1 MKGEILKLLKETDGY
16 ISGQEL
22 CEKFGVSRTA
32 IWKVI
37 NQLKEEGYE
46 IEAVRNKGYILK
58 GSADVLSKEELES
71 TIHTK
76 WAGENVVFFEETV
89 STNNEIRS
97 LAEQGAPHGTLAV
110 AERQLG
116 GKGRRGRV
124 WTSPAGVG
132 IWMSMLLR
140 PQIDPMAASMLT
152 LVMALSTR
160 RGIEKATGLKSEIKW
175 PNDLVLNKK
184 KICGILTEMSTELME
199 IQYVIPGTGINVNQM
214 EFPDDIKATA
224 TSLRIESGK
233 IQKRSEIIAAIME
246 AFEGYY
252 DTFMKTRDMSGLIE
266 EYNANLVNLG
276 NEVCV
281 LDPAGEYRGISEGI
295 NKEGALLVR
304 LSDGTLKEIIS
315 GEVSVRGVYG
325 YV

>member
-110 AERQLG
+110 AEKQLG

-140 PQIDPMAASMLT
+140 PQIDPLAASMLT
-152 LVMALSTR
+152 LVMALAAKK
-160 RGIEKATGLKSEIKW
+160 GIEISTGLKSEIKW

-199 IQYVIPGTGINVNQM
+199 IQYVIPGIGINVNQKD
-214 EFPDDIKATA
+214 FPDDIKATA
-224 TSLRIESGK
+224 TSLYIESGK

-252 DTFMKTRDMSGLIE
+252 DTFIKTQDMSGLIE

-281 LDPAGEYRGISEGI
+281 LDPAGEI

-304 LSDGTLKEIIS
+304 LADGTLKEIIS

>member
-32 IWKVI
+32 VWKVI

-71 TIHTK
+71 TIYTK
-76 WAGENVVFFEETV
+76 WAGTQVAFFEETD
-89 STNNEIRS
+89 STNNEIRR

-252 DTFMKTRDMSGLIE
+252 DTFIETQDMSGLIE

-281 LDPAGEYRGISEGI
+281 LDPAGEYRGVSEGI

>member
-97 LAEQGAPHGTLAV
+97 LAEQGAPHRTLAD
-110 AERQLG
+110 AEQQLG

-140 PQIDPMAASMLT
+140 PQIDPLAASMLT
-152 LVMALSTR
+152 LVMALAAKKGNEIS
-160 RGIEKATGLKSEIKW
+160 TGLKSEIKW

-199 IQYVIPGTGINVNQM
+199 IQYVIPGIGINVNQKD
-214 EFPDDIKATA
+214 FPDDIKATA
-224 TSLRIESGK
+224 TSLYIESGK

-252 DTFMKTRDMSGLIE
+252 DTFIKTQDMSGLIE

-281 LDPAGEYRGISEGI
+281 LDPAGEFRGVSEGI

-304 LSDGTLKEIIS
+304 LADGTLKEIIS

>member
-110 AERQLG
+110 AEKQLG

-140 PQIDPMAASMLT
+140 PQIDPLAASMLT
-152 LVMALSTR
+152 LVMALAAKK
-160 RGIEKATGLKSEIKW
+160 GIEISTGLKSEIKW

-199 IQYVIPGTGINVNQM
+199 IQYVIPGIGINVNQKD
-214 EFPDDIKATA
+214 FPDDIKATA
-224 TSLRIESGK
+224 TSLYIESGK
-233 IQKRSEIIAAIME
+233 IQKRSEIIAALME

-252 DTFMKTRDMSGLIE
+252 DTFIKTQDMSGLIE

-281 LDPAGEYRGISEGI
+281 LDPAGEFRGVSEGI

-304 LSDGTLKEIIS
+304 LADGTLKEIIS

>member
-1 MKGEILKLLKETDGY
+1 MKGEILKLLKESDGY

-32 IWKVI
+32 VWKVI

-76 WAGENVVFFEETV
+76 WAGARVAFFEEID
-89 STNNEIRS
+89 STNNAIRR

-140 PQIDPMAASMLT
+140 PQIDPLAASMLT
-152 LVMALSTR
+152 LVMALATR
-160 RGIEKATGLKSEIKW
+160 KGIENATDLKSEIKW

-199 IQYVIPGTGINVNQM
+199 IQYVIPGTGINVNQT
-214 EFPDDIKATA
+214 EFPDDIRMTA

-233 IQKRSEIIAAIME
+233 VQKRSEIIAAIME

-252 DTFMKTRDMSGLIE
+252 DTFIKTQDMSGLIE
-266 EYNANLVNLG
+266 EYNANLVNLDG
-276 NEVCV
+276 EVCV
-281 LDPAGEYRGISEGI
+281 LDPAGEYRGVSEGI

-304 LSDGTLKEIIS
+304 LPDGTLKEIIS

>member
-32 IWKVI
+32 VWKVI

-110 AERQLG
+110 AEKQLG

-140 PQIDPMAASMLT
+140 PQIDPLAASMLT
-152 LVMALSTR
+152 LVMALAAKK
-160 RGIEKATGLKSEIKW
+160 GIEISTGLKSEIKW

-199 IQYVIPGTGINVNQM
+199 IQYVIPGIGINVNQKD
-214 EFPDDIKATA
+214 FPDDIKATA
-224 TSLRIESGK
+224 TSLYIESGK

-252 DTFMKTRDMSGLIE
+252 DTFIKTQDMSGLIE

-281 LDPAGEYRGISEGI
+281 LDPAGEFRGVSEGI

-304 LSDGTLKEIIS
+304 LADGTLKEIIS

>member
-1 MKGEILKLLKETDGY
+1 MKGEILKLLKETAGY

-32 IWKVI
+32 VWKVI

-58 GSADVLSKEELES
+58 GAADVLSKEELES

-76 WAGENVVFFEETV
+76 WAVTQVAFFEETD
-89 STNNEIRS
+89 STNNEIRR

-252 DTFMKTRDMSGLIE
+252 DTFIETQDMSGLIE

-281 LDPAGEYRGISEGI
+281 LDPAGEYRGVSEGI

>member
-76 WAGENVVFFEETV
+76 WAGANVVFFEETV

-97 LAEQGAPHGTLAV
+97 LAEQ
-110 AERQLG
+110 QLG

-140 PQIDPMAASMLT
+140 PQIDPLAASMLT
-152 LVMALSTR
+152 LVMASAHT
-160 RGIEKATGLKSEIKW
+160 
-175 PNDLVLNKK
+175 
-184 KICGILTEMSTELME
+184 C
-199 IQYVIPGTGINVNQM
+199 
-214 EFPDDIKATA
+214 
-224 TSLRIESGK
+224 
-233 IQKRSEIIAAIME
+233 KR
-246 AFEGYY
+246 
-252 DTFMKTRDMSGLIE
+252 
-266 EYNANLVNLG
+266 
-276 NEVCV
+276 
-281 LDPAGEYRGISEGI
+281 
-295 NKEGALLVR
+295 
-304 LSDGTLKEIIS
+304 
-315 GEVSVRGVYG
+315 
-325 YV
+325 